1 MSNLATATTASG
13 ATPDTAQSSR
23 IDEVFN
29 RQKQASRKKAYP
41 SIAERIAHLD
51 RLAKLLEDHQDAI
64 AEAISTDFG
73 NRAAQESK
81 VLEIFGLIS
90 GCHYTRKRLKK
101 WAKPQKRHV
110 GLAFFGASN
119 SVVPQPKG
127 VIGIVT
133 PWNYP
138 LFLALS
144 PAISALAAGNRCIIK
159 MASNSQ
165 TLARLM
171 DKLISEAFDDTV
183 LCVVPGVS
191 AQDFTDRP
199 WDHLIFTGSPATGK
213 TVMATAAKY
222 LTPVTLELGGKSP
235 TIVAEDYPLE
245 TAAERLLFGKYLNAG
260 QTCVAP
266 DYVFVP
272 RNKVEAFVSA
282 AKTVLQKRYPRLDT
296 TDYTSIIDEKSYQ
309 RLKETLADAIGKG
322 AKAINLLDQ
331 AANDDSLR
339 KIAPHIVCDVDN
351 DMTIMQEEIFGPL
364 LPIKPYDSIE
374 EVIEYINANER
385 PLALYLYSN
394 DKKLQEQVIYN
405 TLSGG
410 MCLNDSVV
418 HVAQHDMPFGGVG
431 NSGMGH
437 YHGYEGFVE
446 FSKMRPIFKQGPI
459 SGLLM
464 MAPPYGDF
472 FDKMY
477 KMMLKLKL

>member
-1 MSNLATATTASG
+1 M
-13 ATPDTAQSSR
+13 
-23 IDEVFN
+23 
-29 RQKQASRKKAYP
+29 P
-41 SIAERIAHLD
+41 S
-51 RLAKLLEDHQDAI
+51 
-64 AEAISTDFG
+64 
-73 NRAAQESK
+73 
-81 VLEIFGLIS
+81 
-90 GCHYTRKRLKK
+90 
-101 WAKPQKRHV
+101 
-110 GLAFFGASN
+110 
-119 SVVPQPKG
+119 
-127 VIGIVT
+127 
-133 PWNYP
+133 
-138 LFLALS
+138 
-144 PAISALAAGNRCIIK
+144 
-159 MASNSQ
+159 
-165 TLARLM
+165 
-171 DKLISEAFDDTV
+171 
-183 LCVVPGVS
+183 VS

-309 RLKETLADAIGKG
+309 RLKETLADATGKG

-339 KIAPHIVCDVDN
+339 KIAPHIVCDV

>member
-1 MSNLATATTASG
+1 MNNLAE
-13 ATPDTAQSSR
+13 AQSIQQTSR
-23 IDEVFN
+23 IAQVFDIQ
-29 RQKQASRKKAYP
+29 RAASRSAPYP
-41 SIAERIAHLD
+41 SVQERIQHID
-51 RLAKLLEDHQDAI
+51 KLAALLEKHQDAI

-73 NRAAQESK
+73 NRPSQESK

-90 GCHYTRKRLKK
+90 GCNYTRKRLKK
-101 WAKPQKRHV
+101 WMKPQKRHV
-110 GLAFFGASN
+110 GLAFFGAKN
-119 SVVPQPKG
+119 TVIPQPKG

-171 DKLISEAFDDTV
+171 EKLISAEFDESV
-183 LCVVPGVS
+183 LAVVAGVS
-191 AQDFTDRP
+191 AHDFTQRP
-199 WDHLIFTGSPATGK
+199 WDHLVFTGSAATAK
-213 TVMATAAKY
+213 TVMETAAKY

-235 TIVAEDYPLE
+235 TIVAEDYDIKV
-245 TAAERLLFGKYLNAG
+245 AAERLLFGKFLNAG

-266 DYVFVP
+266 DYVFIP
-272 RNKVEAFVSA
+272 RNKVEAFIDA
-282 AKTVLQKRYPRLDT
+282 AKTIVKQRYPDLST
-296 TDYTSIIDEKSYQ
+296 ADYTSIIDDKAYQ
-309 RLKETLADAIGKG
+309 RLNKTLEDATSKG
-322 AKAINLLDQ
+322 ARAVNLIDQ
-331 AANDDSLR
+331 ASNNDALR
-339 KIAPHIVCDVDN
+339 KIAPHVVCDVSP
-351 DMTIMQEEIFGPL
+351 DMMIMQDEIFGPL
-364 LPIKPYDSIE
+364 LPIKPYDNIE
-374 EVIEYINANER
+374 EVIEYINTNER

-394 DKKLQEQVIYN
+394 KKAVQQQVIYN

-410 MCLNDSVV
+410 MCINDSVV
-418 HVAQHDMPFGGVG
+418 HVAQHDMPFGGIG

-437 YHGYEGFVE
+437 YHGHEGFIE

-464 MAPPYGDF
+464 MGPPYGAT

-477 KMMLKLKL
+477 KMMLKFKL